1 MRHPCAHIGHA
12 DLFERA
18 KAGGVTKVLP
28 KKRQKPKDIGAIRGN
43 RIFGVVFQRFL
54 VGQPA
59 FQRIKRCG
67 GDMGQASQRCIAR
80 SNTPAKNVRRSVPCV
95 GLN

>member
-1 MRHPCAHIGHA
+1 M
-12 DLFERA
+12 
-18 KAGGVTKVLP
+18 LP
-28 KKRQKPKDIGAIRGN
+28 EECQKSKYISAISSDC
-43 RIFGVVFQRFL
+43 IFGVVFQRFL

-80 SNTPAKNVRRSVPCV
+80 SNTPAKKVKRSVPCV